1 MCEETKAS
9 MEKHTGCTGIALT
22 CLYTSSSLPV
32 IFFNLLLECVFFFF
46 GAQVVP
52 LSLTDLS
59 KCPFAR
65 CRSDPLAPAGSAVF
79 WQLSPRAG
87 TVPGWE
93 PWCDV
98 HPWCD
103 CRVVAGCWW
112 GVTPPVAQE
121 PVSQVV
127 GPPG

>member
-59 KCPFAR
+59 FRSVQERSLGTRWKCSVLAAEPPRWDSSRVGALVW
-65 CRSDPLAPAGSAVF
+65 CSPLV
-79 WQLSPRAG
+79 
-87 TVPGWE
+87 
-93 PWCDV
+93 
-98 HPWCD
+98 
-103 CRVVAGCWW
+103 
-112 GVTPPVAQE
+112 
-121 PVSQVV
+121 
-127 GPPG
+127 